1 MADILDDLKK
11 RLQDL
16 GFVDP
21 KIELVIS
28 QIRTD
33 WGGERPYIAVKVEAE
48 RRMSERNRKIIREFK
63 DGESVTLL
71 ARRYGISRQRIWRI
85 ING

>member
-16 GFVDP
+16 GFTDP
-21 KIELVIS
+21 KIEVVIS

-33 WGGERPYIAVKVEAE
+33 WGGERPYIAVKVEAD

-63 DGESVTLL
+63 GGESVPLL
-71 ARRYGISRQRIWRI
+71 SRRYGISRQRIWKI
-85 ING
+85 IKG